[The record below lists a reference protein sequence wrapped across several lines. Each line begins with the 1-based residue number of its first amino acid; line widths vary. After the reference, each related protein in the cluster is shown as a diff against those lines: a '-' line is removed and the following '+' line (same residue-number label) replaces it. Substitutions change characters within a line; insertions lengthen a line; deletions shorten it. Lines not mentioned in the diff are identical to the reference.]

1 MSMSILNGLRMVC
14 LESTE
19 EKLYIANSD
28 EISKMIVQLY
38 MSDFYPG
45 IHCDKHFIRQCNLE
59 FKLDEDQKRI
69 QKEE

>member
-1 MSMSILNGLRMVC
+1 MSILNGLRMVC

-45 IHCDKHFIRQCNLE
+45 IHCDKKFIKLCNAE
-59 FKLDEDQKRI
+59 FKGDEEQKRI
-69 QKEE
+69 